1 MTEKRRRDADDR
13 PLMQRPRRYS
23 NPSLNAAIAPSAQ
36 VFTVPRANELQQQD
50 RVTLSQPQEIAYFS
64 KYAHDDV
71 RFDRSNLVA
80 YKQPEI
86 GVNLLDGYEEYAA
99 KDETDPTAPP
109 APIGPL
115 LSALEHLQGQNHLKE
130 QPHFVTFRNNLNKI
144 MGTPYNSKND
154 WTFDVEKRDGCV
166 YLDVRR
172 TEQDIESN
180 RNPHENQ
187 RRGAFAGRRFE
198 IYSTYP
204 KSAGQQKKKSVD
216 DIADSRKVDE
226 DEEFCTICAM
236 TLGDKR
242 LVVAAE
248 IDCYDDIDSDAGD
261 RQYVELK
268 TFRLLQREKDQF
280 VFERFKLLA
289 FWIQS
294 YLVGTPKIVCGFRDD
309 EFQVRKLQT
318 FRVTDIPNFCRK
330 HWGTITIQLVKLC
343 PIPSARRQAKDF
355 KSRYTMQVWKLAS
368 TLAVLALTQVS
379 AKSSDKER
387 PGICE
392 ETEDCTAKNYQ
403 CVALQTTRAGTDTV
417 KQCLP
422 KEQDTDV
429 CSGQFPGLCPTFS
442 SWANPYS
449 QISSVC
455 TYKPAAE
462 CVSGSKSSSGEGV
475 ICVAGAADADGKSI
489 DVIYGC
495 VDFDTSALEVLFGD
509 DDADKLADD
518 LGTAAA
524 LVENCLSTNSSS
536 NSTLLCTGQGTC
548 LPDSGGSLSYTCR
561 CNVGYSG
568 SYCEEIDSNKC
579 QLPGQCAT
587 GVCNLETNEC
597 ECAEGTTGDQCS
609 ECDATSDKACNGKGT
624 CSNSECTCDEGW
636 EGLQCTKESATKKS
650 SKSTSSKSSD
660 STSNATSG
668 AMSSARPLGYVAM
681 AVATILAAA
690 LFN

>member
-1 MTEKRRRDADDR
+1 MTEKRHRDADDR
-13 PLMQRPRRYS
+13 PMTKHSRRFS
-23 NPSLNAAIAPSAQ
+23 NPGASSNASPTLSAQ
-36 VFTVPRANELQQQD
+36 VFTVPRTNELLRQD
-50 RVTLSQPQEIAYFS
+50 RATLSQPKEIAYFS
-64 KYAHDDV
+64 KYASDDV
-71 RFDRSNLVA
+71 RFDRSNLLA
-80 YKQPEI
+80 YKQPE
-86 GVNLLDGYEEYAA
+86 
-99 KDETDPTAPP
+99 
-109 APIGPL
+109 
-115 LSALEHLQGQNHLKE
+115 
-130 QPHFVTFRNNLNKI
+130 
-144 MGTPYNSKND
+144 TPYNSKNE
-154 WTFDVEKRDGCV
+154 WTFEVEKRDGCV
-166 YLDVRR
+166 YLNVRR

-180 RNPHENQ
+180 RNPNENQ

-198 IYSTYP
+198 IYSTRP
-204 KSAGQQKKKSVD
+204 NPTVSADQQEEKGANNIVD
-216 DIADSRKVDE
+216 NRKVNE
-226 DEEFCTICAM
+226 DEEFCTISAM

-248 IDCYDDIDSDAGD
+248 IDCYDDNESSSDAGG

-294 YLVGTPKIVCGFRDD
+294 YLVGTPMIICGFRNDA
-309 EFQVRKLQT
+309 FQVRKLQT

-330 HWGTITIQLVKLC
+330 HWSPVVCLNFTKALLDWIYDHATEEGRPYHVTYIPRQHGMVTIQPDIKPRTLE
-343 PIPSARRQAKDF
+343 SHFRF
-355 KSRYTMQVWKLAS
+355 TMQVWKIAS

-379 AKSSDKER
+379 AKKGSTDKER

-392 ETEDCTAKNYQ
+392 ETEDCTAKNYE
-403 CVALQTTRAGTDTV
+403 CVALQTTRSGTDTV

-442 SWANPYS
+442 SWTNPYN

-455 TYKPAAE
+455 TYKPAE
-462 CVSGSKSSSGEGV
+462 KCVTGSKSSSGEGV
-475 ICVAGAADADGKSI
+475 ICVSGAADADGKSI

-548 LPDSGGSLSYTCR
+548 MPDAGGSLSYTCR
-561 CNVGYSG
+561 CNEGYSG
-568 SYCEEIDSNKC
+568 SYCESIDSNKC

-624 CSNSECTCDEGW
+624 CSDSECTCEEGW
-636 EGLQCTKESATKKS
+636 EGLQCTKESAKKKS
-650 SKSTSSKSSD
+650 SKSTSSKASSTD

-668 AMSSARPLGYVAM
+668 AMPPARPLGYVAM
-681 AVATILAAA
+681 AVATILATA